1 MTYDYWVVND
11 KTTGRVIAHC
21 GTEND
26 ALMLVGFD
34 KDKRTYRKQKFIMDQ
49 VITVTSTTDKQ
60 LPGQQGLPAAKEE
73 LPAMD
78 LQQQVWLPEGQG
90 IPVNAK

>member
-1 MTYDYWVVND
+1 MYDYWVVTD
-11 KTTGRVIAHC
+11 KTTGRIIAHC
-21 GTEND
+21 GEESD
-26 ALMLVGFD
+26 ALMLIGFFP
-34 KDKRTYRKQKFIMDQ
+34 DKRTYRKQKFIVDQ

-73 LPAMD
+73 LPSMD

-90 IPVNAK
+90 ISFKFK

>member
-1 MTYDYWVVND
+1 MLYDYWVV
-11 KTTGRVIAHC
+11 TETRTGRVIAHC
-21 GTEND
+21 GEELD

-60 LPGQQGLPAAKEE
+60 LPGQLGLPIGDYKIEDRKIYSIEE
-73 LPAMD
+73 GTSM
-78 LQQQVWLPEGQG
+78 
-90 IPVNAK
+90 PVTIN

>member
-1 MTYDYWVVND
+1 MYDYWVVTD

-21 GTEND
+21 GEETD

-34 KDKRTYRKQKFIMDQ
+34 KDKRTYHKQKFIMDQ

-60 LPGQQGLPAAKEE
+60 LHGQQRLPATKEE
-73 LPAMD
+73 LPPID
-78 LQQQVWLPEGQG
+78 LQQQVWLPEGNQK
-90 IPVNAK
+90 PVILN